1 MVPTSLQCQCRGD
14 PRTKPTWEL
23 ASYSL
28 PESQNLETCAFADHL
43 AEQGKRPNASLD
55 SLPLMFWWLCILW
68 AWLFQIPLIHLLPEH
83 PWHACTTW
91 YEHDSKNSGSHQW
104 AAHSTTA
111 SCSPVT
117 AMLWRTVWQTCKNSI
132 WNLEPCGFHLR
143 IINEWFRRDMHTSV
157 VCPQPCSQWLAF
169 RMISSHSI
177 FSYGRIQL
185 HKMLLDDRRRV
196 PEIVIC
202 TWLWEGSNSVE

>member
-1 MVPTSLQCQCRGD
+1 MPAGPLQCRGD
-14 PRTKPTWEL
+14 PRTKPTWEV

-28 PESQNLETCAFADHL
+28 PESQKLETCAFADHF
-43 AEQGKRPNASLD
+43 AEQKKEAKCFLEFLST
-55 SLPLMFWWLCILW
+55 
-68 AWLFQIPLIHLLPEH
+68 
-83 PWHACTTW
+83 HA
-91 YEHDSKNSGSHQW
+91 HKMHSHQNRTSYSSYHW
-104 AAHSTTA
+104 FIYFLSILGMPGQHDMNITARTMVDTSVPAHSTTA

-117 AMLWRTVWQTCKNSI
+117 VMLWRTVWQTCKKST
-132 WNLEPCGFHLR
+132 WSLEPHRFHLR
-143 IINEWFRRDMHTSV
+143 IINEWFRRDVHISV
-157 VCPQPCSQWLAF
+157 VCPQPCSHWSAF

-177 FSYGRIQL
+177 FFYGLIQL